1 MSLKAF
7 HILFI
12 VLSVAV
18 TLAFGIWALRES
30 AASGQTAIRTWGFIS
45 LAASVGLV
53 VYGVAFL
60 KKLKREGI

>member
-12 VLSVAV
+12 VISVA
-18 TLAFGIWALRES
+18 TTAGFGAWALVVDPAYKGWGIACLV
-30 AASGQTAIRTWGFIS
+30 AA
-45 LAASVGLV
+45 VCLV

-60 KKLKREGI
+60 KKLKREHL

>member
-12 VLSVAV
+12 ILSVAI
-18 TLAFGIWALRES
+18 TTGFGVWALKVDPAYKGWGIACLV
-30 AASGQTAIRTWGFIS
+30 AA
-45 LAASVGLV
+45 VCLV

-60 KKLKREGI
+60 QKLKREHL